1 MPSYSDA
8 ELQEIARWLGEG
20 LSASK
25 IAAAFSALR
34 GGPVSRNAII
44 GIVHRNAMLGAI
56 GFANAKGRLPIARQA
71 ASVRDRGG
79 QAKGEQVTRKRD
91 KRNWAVEASGKT
103 KAGDKPADRTKGS
116 ELHAT
121 GHNAVAARKP
131 KVRSRRDASPAWL
144 PPRLFV
150 REVGVLI
157 ADGEAY
163 RFKVPAPQRG
173 PIGRQPH
180 GVAMRF
186 IDCLPGRCRA
196 PLDLTLKEDPQ
207 DDAPGARP
215 GADMLCCGMRVRALK
230 SYCAYHEARFRRRV
244 CA

>member
-1 MPSYSDA
+1 MASYSDA
-8 ELQEIARWLGEG
+8 ELQEIARWLKDG
-20 LSASK
+20 LSASR

-34 GGPVSRNAII
+34 GSAVSRNAII

-56 GFANAKGRLPIARQA
+56 GFANGRGMSAGAKCAVGEPA
-71 ASVRDRGG
+71 AGKRANRTPKERVRNETAAGKVAEAHA
-79 QAKGEQVTRKRD
+79 AKSIGVRKD
-91 KRNWAVEASGKT
+91 KAWA
-103 KAGDKPADRTKGS
+103 
-116 ELHAT
+116 
-121 GHNAVAARKP
+121 
-131 KVRSRRDASPAWL
+131 RRDPPPAWL

-163 RFKVPAPQRG
+163 RFKVPAPPRG

-186 IDCLPGRCRA
+186 IDCLFSRCRA
-196 PLDLTLKEDPQ
+196 PLDLTLEADA
-207 DDAPGARP
+207 DNSVAEEGDAPAGRP
-215 GADMLCCGMRVRALK
+215 GADMLCCGMRTRALK
-230 SYCAYHEARFRRRV
+230 SYCSYHQARFQRRV

>member
-8 ELQEIARWLGEG
+8 ELQEIARWLKDG
-20 LSASK
+20 LSASR

-34 GGPVSRNAII
+34 GRPVSRNAII

-56 GFANAKGRLPIARQA
+56 GFANGRGMPPVARQA
-71 ASVRDRGG
+71 AGERAMRKPAAARS
-79 QAKGEQVTRKRD
+79 AKGDGRAAAGKVADEHAAEGSV
-91 KRNWAVEASGKT
+91 ASK
-103 KAGDKPADRTKGS
+103 
-116 ELHAT
+116 
-121 GHNAVAARKP
+121 NVARKN
-131 KVRSRRDASPAWL
+131 KARRDSSPAWL

-150 REVGVLI
+150 REVGVLV

-163 RFKVPAPQRG
+163 RFKVPAPPRG

-186 IDCLPGRCRA
+186 IDCLFSRCRA
-196 PLDLTLKEDPQ
+196 PLELALEEDAEN
-207 DDAPGARP
+207 DAPGGRP
-215 GADMLCCGMRVRALK
+215 GADMLCCGMRTKALK
-230 SYCAYHEARFRRRV
+230 SYCSYHQARFQRRV

>member
-1 MPSYSDA
+1 MASYTDA
-8 ELQEIARWLGEG
+8 ELQEIARWLKDG
-20 LSASK
+20 LSASR

-34 GGPVSRNAII
+34 GSPVSRNAII

-56 GFANAKGRLPIARQA
+56 GFANGRGMPAGAKRVAGERA
-71 ASVRDRGG
+71 AG
-79 QAKGEQVTRKRD
+79 KRAQERVSD
-91 KRNWAVEASGKT
+91 ETGKVV
-103 KAGDKPADRTKGS
+103 AKPAARS
-116 ELHAT
+116 T
-121 GHNAVAARKP
+121 GACKNKARA
-131 KVRSRRDASPAWL
+131 RRDAPPAWL

-163 RFKVPAPQRG
+163 RFKVPAPPRG

-186 IDCLPGRCRA
+186 IDCLFSRCRA
-196 PLDLTLKEDPQ
+196 PLDLTLEEDPQ
-207 DDAPGARP
+207 NDAPGGRP
-215 GADMLCCGMRVRALK
+215 GADMLCCGMRTKALK
-230 SYCAYHEARFRRRV
+230 SYCGYHQARFQRRV

>member
-1 MPSYSDA
+1 MASYSDA
-8 ELQEIARWLGEG
+8 ELQEIARWLKEG
-20 LSASK
+20 LSASR

-34 GGPVSRNAII
+34 GSAVSRNAII

-56 GFANAKGRLPIARQA
+56 GFANGKGVPAGAKRVAGAAGKRASRTPAKGRA
-71 ASVRDRGG
+71 D
-79 QAKGEQVTRKRD
+79 D
-91 KRNWAVEASGKT
+91 K
-103 KAGDKPADRTKGS
+103 
-116 ELHAT
+116 
-121 GHNAVAARKP
+121 AVAGNLGEKHAAKSAGVRKNKARA
-131 KVRSRRDASPAWL
+131 RRDAPPAWL

-186 IDCLPGRCRA
+186 IDCLFSRCRA
-196 PLDLTLKEDPQ
+196 PLDLTLEEDPGN
-207 DDAPGARP
+207 DAPGSRP
-215 GADMLCCGMRVRALK
+215 GADMLCCGMRTKALK
-230 SYCAYHEARFRRRV
+230 SYCGYHQARFQRRV
-244 CA
+244 CT

>member
-1 MPSYSDA
+1 MASYSDA
-8 ELQEIARWLGEG
+8 ELQEIARWLKEG
-20 LSASK
+20 LSASR

-34 GGPVSRNAII
+34 GSPVSRNAII

-56 GFANAKGRLPIARQA
+56 GFANGRGMPVARQA
-71 ASVRDRGG
+71 GGERKMRKPAAAKQDKASGMAATENHAGG
-79 QAKGEQVTRKRD
+79 HADKGNGARKNKARLKRD
-91 KRNWAVEASGKT
+91 S
-103 KAGDKPADRTKGS
+103 
-116 ELHAT
+116 
-121 GHNAVAARKP
+121 
-131 KVRSRRDASPAWL
+131 SPAWL

-163 RFKVPAPQRG
+163 RLKVPAPQRG

-186 IDCLPGRCRA
+186 IDCLFSRCRA
-196 PLDLTLKEDPQ
+196 PLDLTLQEDPEK
-207 DDAPGARP
+207 DAPGGRP
-215 GADMLCCGMRVRALK
+215 GADMLCCGMRTKALK
-230 SYCAYHEARFRRRV
+230 SYCGYHQARFQRRV